1 MIFFFS
7 SRRRHTRCALVTGVQ
22 TCALPISAKAQFAL
36 EQRIAARDIAEK
48 GILGHRDQLERVASA
63 QAQRVDRGAPGEAME
78 AILQPLGER
87 ESLLAPQPD
96 QPLAFLDTVGGGI
109 VLVSAHPPLSARIL
123 SAYAAGPPLKVAVPA
138 TSTLA
143 PAAIARGAVSRSIP
157 PSTSRSIALP
167 VLSII
172 LRIASILRSR
182 LSMKRCPPKPG
193 LTPITSPRS
202 TSSIR

>member
-1 MIFFFS
+1 MRISDWS
-7 SRRRHTRCALVTGVQ
+7 SDVCSSDLIIEEIGRYVGPGEIERIDRAFL
-22 TCALPISAKAQFAL
+22 AAKAQFAL

-78 AILQPLGER
+78 AILQQLGER

-96 QPLAFLDTVGGGI
+96 QPLAYLDTVGGGI

-123 SAYAAGPPLKVAVPA
+123 SAYAAGPHLKVAVPA
-138 TSTLA
+138 TRTLA

-172 LRIASILRSR
+172 R
-182 LSMKRCPPKPG
+182 
-193 LTPITSPRS
+193 
-202 TSSIR
+202 

>member
-1 MIFFFS
+1 M
-7 SRRRHTRCALVTGVQ
+7 LVVVWFCFNG
-22 TCALPISAKAQFAL
+22 AG
-36 EQRIAARDIAEK
+36 D
-48 GILGHRDQLERVASA
+48 HRDLHGLTNAVPTRRAA
-63 QAQRVDRGAPGEAME
+63 DRGAPGEAME

-172 LRIASILRSR
+172 LRDRKSTR
-182 LSMKRCPPKPG
+182 LNS
-193 LTPITSPRS
+193 SP
-202 TSSIR
+202 